1 MEKRGKFIYWAF
13 DLLVLL
19 LLGVLLLAHSLHLS
33 PAWEQILA
41 VIVIVIVYG
50 LIALWWRA
58 NPTAMI
64 EPAENGH
71 HLTGVQ
77 AHYRQI
83 INLNSKRK

>member
-41 VIVIVIVYG
+41 VIVIVIIYG
-50 LIALWWRA
+50 LVALWWRA
-58 NPTAMI
+58 NPAAMI
-64 EPAENGH
+64 EPAEDGQ

-83 INLNSKRK
+83 ISFNSKRK